1 MGALPGVITDHL
13 NELRAACERHYVKS
27 LVLFGSAARDDFN
40 DSTSDFDFLVEFLP
54 NEPHTHFG
62 GEYFA
67 LKDDLEALFR
77 RRVDLVEP
85 TAIDNPY
92 LERSIYEAVVPIYV
106 AA

>member
-1 MGALPGVITDHL
+1 MAELPAVIAEHYD
-13 NELRAACERHYVKS
+13 ELRAACEKHYVKS
-27 LVLFGSAARDDFN
+27 LILFGSAARDDF
-40 DSTSDFDFLVEFLP
+40 DRSRSDLDFLVEFLP
-54 NEPHTHFG
+54 NEPHIHFG

-67 LKDDLEALFR
+67 LKAELEQLFG

-92 LERSIYEAVVPIYV
+92 LKRSIYEATVPIYV